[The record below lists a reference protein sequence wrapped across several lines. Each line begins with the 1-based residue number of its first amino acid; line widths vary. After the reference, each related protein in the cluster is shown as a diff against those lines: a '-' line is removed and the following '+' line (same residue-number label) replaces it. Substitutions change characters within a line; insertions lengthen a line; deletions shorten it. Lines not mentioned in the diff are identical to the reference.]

1 MFKRNIAYI
10 YIYNVRDSNR
20 IIPDD
25 VKKMINREMHF

>member
-1 MFKRNIAYI
+1 MFKRNIAYIYI

-25 VKKMINREMHF
+25 VKKND